1 MDSSQPAPAVT
12 TNANRSNKKPIQA
25 GDSFARA
32 LNEGLNDVAFAFDGA
47 FRPTDSLSL
56 AERAAY
62 GLRSKDRNAAHHVP
76 SAAVRGVPAT
86 SAVPQV
92 VCVHVPRPPDTAPR
106 VVRGGSIAATLAAVF
121 QEVRRE
127 ARLRRASSSDS
138 PNRARQD
145 RFVGCPGLR
154 ASAKVGSARLDVIVA
169 GGGRSASVMQWM
181 R

>member
-12 TNANRSNKKPIQA
+12 TNANSSNKKPVRA

-47 FRPTDSLSL
+47 FRPADSLSL
-56 AERAAY
+56 AERVAY
-62 GLRSKDRNAAHHVP
+62 GLRSKARTAAHHVP
-76 SAAVRGVPAT
+76 SAAARGVPAT
-86 SAVPQV
+86 SADRQV
-92 VCVHVPRPPDTAPR
+92 ARVRVPRPIDMAPR
-106 VVRGGSIAATLAAVF
+106 EARGGAATLPAVF
-121 QEVRRE
+121 EEVRRE
-127 ARLRRASSSDS
+127 ARLRHASSSDS

-154 ASAKVGSARLDVIVA
+154 ASAKVGSARLDVIVG